1 MIKGGFPGINFQT
14 FYVSKEISN
23 CPLIGEIV
31 RIGKKFKDK
40 GIIEDQTDTTI
51 SLSYGKRVLINANE
65 NNFKEIKQEDFL
77 EIVDYDPLKRVILT
91 MGPGEPRFETP
102 VHWLIHHARD
112 EVNAVIQINNLEIAK
127 RFENKIPTT
136 EKEYP
141 IGSLEQAK
149 EVLKNLRDSKKVIIK
164 NLGIL
169 FVGDSI
175 QEVEGLVLKTFEES
189 K

>member
-1 MIKGGFPGINFQT
+1 MIDKNFMASGFQT

-31 RIGKKFKDK
+31 KIGKKFKDQ

-51 SLSYGKRVLINANE
+51 SLSYGKRVLINANDSSFE
-65 NNFKEIKQEDFL
+65 EIKQEDFL

-102 VHWLIHHARD
+102 VHWLIHHARE
-112 EVNAVIQINNLEIAK
+112 EVNAVVQINNLEIANNFK
-127 RFENKIPTT
+127 NKIPTT

-141 IGSLEQAK
+141 MGSLEQAK
-149 EVLKNLRDSKKVIIK
+149 EVLRNLRDSKKVVIK

-169 FVGDSI
+169 FVGDNI
-175 QEVEGLVLKTFEES
+175 QDVEDLVLKTFEES